1 MAKSLK
7 KPTLK
12 LINMTQSLSI
22 KEQKATLHLSI
33 PVSDIGTTVSF
44 YQDLL
49 GCKVT
54 RTIDD
59 RADIDFFGHHLVAQL
74 SPKEAAHISVNI
86 GKNPYPLRHFGVI
99 VESEVY
105 ETMLKKLRQANV
117 KFAMEPDH
125 IFIGTP
131 REQNVFL
138 VFDPSGNAVE
148 VKGMVKPNQV
158 FSET

>member
-1 MAKSLK
+1 M
-7 KPTLK
+7 
-12 LINMTQSLSI
+12 NQSSI
-22 KEQKATLHLSI
+22 TEQNKATLHLSI
-33 PVSDIGTTVSF
+33 PVSDIAKTVIF

-54 RTIDD
+54 RSIED

-74 SPKEAAHISVNI
+74 SPVESAHISVNI

-99 VESEVY
+99 VESDVY
-105 ETMLKKLRQANV
+105 ETMLTKLRSAQV

>member
-1 MAKSLK
+1 M
-7 KPTLK
+7 
-12 LINMTQSLSI
+12 NQSTHIELN
-22 KEQKATLHLSI
+22 KATLHLSI
-33 PVSDIGTTVSF
+33 PVSDIGKTVNF

-54 RTIDD
+54 RTISD

-74 SPKEAAHISVNI
+74 SPEEASHISVNI

-99 VESEVY
+99 VESGVY
-105 ETMLKKLRQANV
+105 DTMLTKLRAAHI

-125 IFIGTP
+125 IFIDTP